1 VVFVKFKVG
10 SLFSFVLFSRKKQKK
25 TVMIFFDDESTAGL
39 ELMKK
44 AKKEVLEEKREKKK
58 KILSLTILFEAFFCL
73 KSVSMG
79 APYIK
84 TFIQVMWHSLYVTT
98 LGQR

>member
-1 VVFVKFKVG
+1 
-10 SLFSFVLFSRKKQKK
+10 
-25 TVMIFFDDESTAGL
+25 MIFFDDESTAGL

-44 AKKEVLEEKREKKK
+44 AKKEVLEEKREEKK

-79 APYIK
+79 ASYMK
-84 TFIQVMWHSLYVTT
+84 TIIQMLWKSLYVTT
-98 LGQR
+98 LGQK

>member
-1 VVFVKFKVG
+1 
-10 SLFSFVLFSRKKQKK
+10 
-25 TVMIFFDDESTAGL
+25 MIFFDDESTAGL

>member
-1 VVFVKFKVG
+1 
-10 SLFSFVLFSRKKQKK
+10 
-25 TVMIFFDDESTAGL
+25 MIFFDDESTAGL

-84 TFIQVMWHSLYVTT
+84 TIIQMLWKSLYVTT
-98 LGQR
+98 LGQK